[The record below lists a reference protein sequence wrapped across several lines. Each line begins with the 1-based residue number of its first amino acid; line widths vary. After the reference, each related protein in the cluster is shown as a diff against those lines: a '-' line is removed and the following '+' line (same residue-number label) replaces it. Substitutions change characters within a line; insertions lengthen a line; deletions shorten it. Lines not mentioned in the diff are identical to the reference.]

1 MKRSGMR
8 TAALMLFL
16 MLSLAFFGCS
26 RETDPQKGT
35 STDAAAAAEQTSSAA
50 EEKTSEDV
58 IYLSMATSGNWD
70 DIARGRLWEE
80 YTRKLSEWS
89 GGKIQMRGYFN
100 GSLGND
106 LELIEG
112 VSEGT
117 LCIINSVPSYQISV
131 VPEAAL
137 LDVPGLFDSIE
148 EYNYFINNYYM
159 ETLQSYYQRHGIRLL
174 ASSAFDYRV
183 MTSNRPVRSSGE
195 LQGLKLRTM
204 ENKYQMAFWQALGA
218 TVISMNF
225 NQARLAIQQDL
236 LEAQENP
243 LGYMVSSGL
252 SDVQDQVIL
261 TNHVLMINNYL
272 MNEEQYQALSE
283 ENRVLLHRFMEEM
296 NAELVKEQP
305 QENAKLME
313 QLRGEGIEIYDVS
326 DDIRNAI
333 RNAAKNHVLEM
344 LREDL
349 GGAVVDDF
357 LNKVE
362 QSKAAFAKEQ
372 K

>member
-1 MKRSGMR
+1 MRQSGMR
-8 TAALMLFL
+8 TAALLLFL
-16 MLSLAFFGCS
+16 ILLLVFGGCS
-26 RETDPQKGT
+26 RSPASQEDPALPSAT
-35 STDAAAAAEQTSSAA
+35 EEASAEA
-50 EEKTSEDV
+50 EAPQDV
-58 IYLSMATSGNWD
+58 IYLSMATSGNWE
-70 DIARGRLWEE
+70 DIARGRLWDE

-89 GGKIQMRGYFN
+89 GGKLQMRSYFN
-100 GSLGND
+100 GSLGTD

-148 EYNYFINNYYM
+148 EYNYFIDNYYM
-159 ETLQSYYQRHGIRLL
+159 ETLQSYYQKHGIRLL

-183 MTSNRPVRSSGE
+183 LTSNRPVRSREE

-243 LGYMVSSGL
+243 LGYMVSTGL
-252 SDVQDQVIL
+252 SDLQNQVIL

-272 MNEEQYQALSE
+272 MNEEQYQALSD
-283 ENRVLLHRFMEEM
+283 ENKELLHRFLNEM
-296 NAELVKEQP
+296 DAQLVQEQP
-305 QENAKLME
+305 MDNEKLVE
-313 QLRGEGIEIYDVS
+313 QLRSEGIEIYDAS
-326 DDIRNAI
+326 GDIRNAI
-333 RNAAKNHVLEM
+333 RDIGRNRVLEM

-349 GGAVVDDF
+349 GAAVVDDF
-357 LNKVE
+357 LAKVE
-362 QSKAAFAKEQ
+362 QSREAFAKEQ
-372 K
+372 KS